1 MKLNKLN
8 PVPCI
13 NTKPFCS
20 SNLAGWFSSNRILE
34 IKSRAVAV
42 IPFCSSP
49 MGRSAAEK
57 KAAKDTSKKDVNN
70 KQKDST
76 QAAQDKKDQSNML
89 TQLKKGDTTEKVQTL
104 QLYQSLP
111 RFSDEKL
118 ELLKK
123 WKLDKSCKW
132 IASYKETRSMTQTTK
147 HQEKDGFATK
157 YLSTLFMIS
166 LCQIDIC
173 DSIVV
178 SQHELLTKIRN
189 ISPAQVSS
197 GRDLQASC
205 GEQGTQS
212 NFS

>member
-13 NTKPFCS
+13 DTKPFCS
-20 SNLAGWFSSNRILE
+20 SNLAGLFSSHRILD
-34 IKSRAVAV
+34 IKSRSVAV

-49 MGRSAAEK
+49 MGKPAAEK
-57 KAAKDTSKKDVNN
+57 KAAKDTTKRDAKS

-123 WKLDKSCKW
+123 WKLDKTCKW

-157 YLSTLFMIS
+157 SLSILFMIS
-166 LCQIDIC
+166 FCQIDIY
-173 DSIVV
+173 DYTFV
-178 SQHELLTKIRN
+178 SQDEL
-189 ISPAQVSS
+189 
-197 GRDLQASC
+197 
-205 GEQGTQS
+205 
-212 NFS
+212 